1 VTSTDAPLLERSP
14 ERVRR
19 VPVAAHG
26 RYHARKYRHPLRKVA
41 LFAFRDGP
49 LEAVRKAR
57 SKLMERRIEAAQMI
71 LVCAWSDDGE
81 QRIGITRDVG
91 GTPRFHTELV
101 FAAPDTLSID
111 HVHLTDDAIAALE
124 AYLPVPE
131 CPLADR
137 VARAVRAANPGLAG
151 LDPADAA
158 NLVDAADA
166 ATDAHPAGPA
176 HAADDA
182 DPAHARGRFP
192 RGSHSGEGTG
202 GVFLLGYGGYVR
214 EQILPRF
221 RAEVVGATDHKTELL
236 REAHQGDFPLFRDL
250 ADLLPAIAAAHRPL
264 VIVATYHSDHVASAV
279 AVLDANP
286 GARVFIEKPA
296 AVTVADAEVLL
307 ERRAAGAWID
317 IGFNRRY
324 AAMTAELAVAAQRL
338 PRPLV
343 FSALVKELKLPAS
356 HWYGWPNQG
365 TRVTGNLCH
374 WIDLA
379 HHLVG
384 APCKEVQAVGSPGSD
399 ETVSATLRFQDGSI
413 AALVATD
420 AGDDL
425 GGVTEYLELRGG
437 GTTLV
442 VDDYRRLVELED
454 GRRRLR
460 RHRREK
466 GHARM
471 YRELRR
477 RWLEDAEPA
486 YPAADIVAVTST
498 TARVVEAVAS
508 AAAGAAKAAG
518 ATSP

>member
-14 ERVRR
+14 EQVRR
-19 VPVAAHG
+19 VPVEAHA
-26 RYHARKYRHPLRKVA
+26 RYHARKYRHPLRKVG
-41 LFAFRDGP
+41 LFALRDGP
-49 LEAVRKAR
+49 LETVRKAR
-57 SKLMERRIEAAQMI
+57 SKLMERRIEAAQVI
-71 LVCAWSDDGE
+71 LVCAWRDGAE
-81 QRIGITRDVG
+81 RRIGITRDLG
-91 GTPRFHTELV
+91 GTPRFHPELV

-111 HVHLTDDAIAALE
+111 QVRLTDEAIAALE

-131 CPLADR
+131 CPLAHR
-137 VARAVRAANPGLAG
+137 VARAVRAANPGLTAQDAG
-151 LDPADAA
+151 SAAPAPAVAPAPAPAPGGSALRARSGGRASGGSAA
-158 NLVDAADA
+158 RA
-166 ATDAHPAGPA
+166 
-176 HAADDA
+176 
-182 DPAHARGRFP
+182 
-192 RGSHSGEGTG
+192 
-202 GVFLLGYGGYVR
+202 VFLLGYGGYVR
-214 EQILPRF
+214 EQVLARF
-221 RAEVVGATDHKTELL
+221 RAEVAGAVDHKAELL
-236 REAHQGDFPLFRDL
+236 GEAHRGDFPLHRDL
-250 ADLLPAIAAAHRPL
+250 ADLLPAIAAADRPL

-286 GARVFIEKPA
+286 DARVFIEKPA
-296 AVTVADAEVLL
+296 AVTVADAEALR

-384 APCKEVQAVGSPGSD
+384 APCAEVQAVGSPASD
-399 ETVSATLRFQDGSI
+399 ETVSATLRFEDGSI

-425 GGVTEYLELRGG
+425 GGVTEHLELRGG
-437 GTTLV
+437 GTTLT
-442 VDDYRRLVELED
+442 VDDYRRLIALED
-454 GRRRLR
+454 GRRRVR
-460 RHRREK
+460 RRRREK

-477 RWLEDAEPA
+477 RWLDGAEPA
-486 YPAADIVAVTST
+486 YPAPDIVAVART
-498 TARVVEAVAS
+498 TGRIVEAITS
-508 AAAGAAKAAG
+508 AAPGSTQAAGPAVGAAGAA
-518 ATSP
+518 SS

>member
-1 VTSTDAPLLERSP
+1 MVASPLI
-14 ERVRR
+14 ERVPDRIRR
-19 VPVAAHG
+19 VRVAAHA
-26 RYHARKYRHPLRKVA
+26 RHHAIKYRHPLRKA
-41 LFAFRDGP
+41 GLFALRDGV
-49 LEAVRKAR
+49 LETIRKAR
-57 SKLMERRIEAAQMI
+57 SKLVERRVEAAQQI
-71 LVCAWSDDGE
+71 LVCAWRDGGAG
-81 QRIGITRDVG
+81 RIAITRDLG

-101 FAAPDTLSID
+101 FAAPDTLSVD
-111 HVHLTDDAIAALE
+111 QVRLTDGAIAALE

-137 VARAVRAANPGLAG
+137 VASAVRAANPGLTE
-151 LDPADAA
+151 LDAA
-158 NLVDAADA
+158 GDEPIADV
-166 ATDAHPAGPA
+166 AG
-176 HAADDA
+176 DDV
-182 DPAHARGRFP
+182 HARGRLPP
-192 RGSHSGEGTG
+192 RFDG
-202 GVFLLGYGGYVR
+202 GGGAGAVFLLGYGGYVR

-221 RAEVVGATDHKTELL
+221 RGEVAGAVDHKAELL
-236 REAHQGDFPLFRDL
+236 REAHRGDFPLHRDL
-250 ADLLPAIAAAHRPL
+250 GDLLPAIASADRPL
-264 VIVATYHSDHVASAV
+264 VIVATYHSDHVACAV
-279 AVLDANP
+279 AVLDTNP
-286 GARVFIEKPA
+286 DARVFIEKPA

-324 AAMTAELAVAAQRL
+324 AAMTGELAVAAQRL

-384 APCKEVQAVGSPGSD
+384 APCAEVQAVGSPASD
-399 ETVSATLRFQDGSI
+399 GTVSATLRFEDGSI

-437 GTTLV
+437 GTTLT

-454 GRRRLR
+454 GRRRVR
-460 RHRREK
+460 RRRREK
-466 GHARM
+466 GHALM

-477 RWLEDAEPA
+477 RWLEAAEPA
-486 YPAADIVAVTST
+486 YPAADIVAVAAT
-498 TARVVEAVAS
+498 TARIVAAIPTATAGSSS
-508 AAAGAAKAAG
+508 AA
-518 ATSP
+518 SP

>member
-1 VTSTDAPLLERSP
+1 VTSTDVPLLERSP

-19 VPVAAHG
+19 VPVAAHA

-41 LFAFRDGP
+41 LFTFRDGP

-57 SKLMERRIEAAQMI
+57 SKLVERRIEAAQVI
-71 LVCAWSDDGE
+71 LVCAWRDHGE
-81 QRIGITRDVG
+81 HRIGITRDLG
-91 GTPRFHTELV
+91 GTPRFHPELV
-101 FAAPDTLSID
+101 FSAPDTLSID
-111 HVHLTDDAIAALE
+111 QVRLTDDAIAALE

-131 CPLADR
+131 CPLAG
-137 VARAVRAANPGLAG
+137 VAARAIRAANPGLTG
-151 LDPADAA
+151 LDGADAADADAHPADAA
-158 NLVDAADA
+158 DPADSADAAD
-166 ATDAHPAGPA
+166 P
-176 HAADDA
+176 A
-182 DPAHARGRFP
+182 DPAPARGQLP
-192 RGSHSGEGTG
+192 RRSRGGGGTG
-202 GVFLLGYGGYVR
+202 GVYLLGYGGYVR

-221 RAEVVGATDHKTELL
+221 RAEVAGATDHKAELL
-236 REAHQGDFPLFRDL
+236 REVHQGDFPLHRDL
-250 ADLLPAIAAAHRPL
+250 ADLLPAIAAADRPL

-286 GARVFIEKPA
+286 DARVFIEKPA

-384 APCKEVQAVGSPGSD
+384 APCAEVLAVGSPASD
-399 ETVSATLRFQDGSI
+399 ETVSATLRFRDGSI

-454 GRRRLR
+454 GRRRVR
-460 RHRREK
+460 RRRREK
-466 GHARM
+466 GHASM

-477 RWLEDAEPA
+477 RWLEGAEPA
-486 YPAADIVAVTST
+486 YPAADIVAVAST
-498 TARVVEAVAS
+498 TARVVAAVA
-508 AAAGAAKAAG
+508 AGPAGAS
-518 ATSP
+518 SP